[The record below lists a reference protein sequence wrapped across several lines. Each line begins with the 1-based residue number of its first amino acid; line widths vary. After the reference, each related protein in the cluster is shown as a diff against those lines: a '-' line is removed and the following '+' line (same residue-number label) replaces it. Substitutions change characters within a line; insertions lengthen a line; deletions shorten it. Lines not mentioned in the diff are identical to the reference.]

1 MPFAI
6 IEHRYKNALSLI
18 KQNYLLFDDIDFIDN
33 SAGSFTSVLRV
44 ESGKITHQ
52 QTDLPDWAGR
62 IAKHIR
68 MMEKALLK
76 ANA

>member
-1 MPFAI
+1 MPFPI

-18 KQNYLLFDDIDFIDN
+18 KQHFLLFDDIDFIDN

-44 ESGKITHQ
+44 EDGKLTHRQ
-52 QTDLPDWAGR
+52 AELPDWAAGV
-62 IAKHIR
+62 AKHID
-68 MMEKALLK
+68 MMQKVLLK